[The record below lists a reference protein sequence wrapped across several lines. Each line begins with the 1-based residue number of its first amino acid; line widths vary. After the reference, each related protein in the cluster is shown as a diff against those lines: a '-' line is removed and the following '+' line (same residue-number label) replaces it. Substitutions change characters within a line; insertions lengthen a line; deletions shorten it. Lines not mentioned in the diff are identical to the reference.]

1 MLLKFDHLPYHRQD
15 HERLNVVFEGFDSPK
30 LLRTYKPIQFIQSLL
45 KNIYIYIIYYIYIYL
60 YILMNNK

>member
-45 KNIYIYIIYYIYIYL
+45 KKKIYIYIIYIYICIY
-60 YILMNNK
+60 